1 MDKEHLRREAEA
13 LRRLYEDLK
22 HALATVIVGQ
32 REPLHYLSLS
42 LFARGHAL
50 LIGPPGVAKT
60 LMVSTLAQAMGLSF
74 HRIQFTPDLMPAD
87 ILGTEILQIDPETGQ
102 RHFRFTPGP
111 IFAHV
116 ILADEI
122 NRASPKTQ
130 SALLEAMQERSVSIA
145 GETHTLPEPF
155 FVLATQ
161 NPIEQEGTYPL
172 PEAQLDRFMFAIFVG
187 YPSREEEMEIVRRT
201 TALWEP
207 KVEPMLSA
215 ERILHLQRIVRQ
227 MPVAEN
233 VIRYAVDLVRSTRP
247 QENKDP
253 FIRENVSWGVGPRAA
268 QFLLLAAKAHALLSG
283 KYAPDVEDVQYVAI
297 PVLQHRM
304 VLSYQ
309 AEAEGISPQKIIRY
323 LVEQKIPVV

>member
-1 MDKEHLRREAEA
+1 MDADTLRREAESLRA
-13 LRRLYEDLK
+13 LYQQLR
-22 HALATVIVGQ
+22 TVMGGVIVGQ
-32 REPLHYLSLS
+32 EEPLHFLILS
-42 LFARGHAL
+42 LFGGGHAL

-60 LMVSTLAQAMGLSF
+60 LMVSSLAQAMGLSF

-87 ILGTEILQIDPETGQ
+87 ILGTEVLQIDPETGQ

-111 IFAHV
+111 IFAHI

-145 GETHTLPEPF
+145 GQTHPLPSPF

-187 YPSREEEMEIVRRT
+187 YPSREEEMEIMRRT
-201 TALWEP
+201 TAVWEP
-207 KVEPMLSA
+207 RIDPLLSA
-215 ERILHLQRIVRQ
+215 EKILYLQRLVRL
-227 MPVAEN
+227 MPVPDN
-233 VIRYAVDLVRSTRP
+233 VIRYAVELARNTRP
-247 QENKDP
+247 QENPDS
-253 FIRENVSWGVGPRAA
+253 FIRENITWGVGPRAA
-268 QFLLLAAKAHALLSG
+268 QFLLIAAKTHALLSG
-283 KYAPDVEDVQYVAI
+283 KYAPDVEDVQRVAV
-297 PVLQHRM
+297 PVLRHRM

-309 AEAEGISPQKIIRY
+309 AEAEGISPERIIQY
-323 LVEQKIPVV
+323 LMERKVPVL

>member
-1 MDKEHLRREAEA
+1 MDRERLQHEAEGLRNLYQRLRTA
-13 LRRLYEDLK
+13 LSE
-22 HALATVIVGQ
+22 VIVGQ
-32 REPLHYLSLS
+32 EEPMHFLMLS
-42 LFARGHAL
+42 LFGGGHAL

-60 LMVSTLAQAMGLSF
+60 LMVSSLAQAMGLSF

-87 ILGTEILQIDPETGQ
+87 ILGTEILQVDPETGQ
-102 RHFRFTPGP
+102 RYFRFTPGP

-145 GETHTLPEPF
+145 GQTHPLPQPF

-187 YPSREEEMEIVRRT
+187 YPSQQEEIEIVRRT
-201 TALWEP
+201 TAVWEP
-207 KVEPMLSA
+207 RVETLLSA
-215 ERILHLQRIVRQ
+215 EKILHLQRLVRQ
-227 MPVAEN
+227 MPVPDN
-233 VIRYAVDLVRSTRP
+233 VIRYAVELARGTRP
-247 QENKDP
+247 QESTDP
-253 FIRENVSWGVGPRAA
+253 FIRENVAWGVGPRAA
-268 QFLLLAAKAHALLSG
+268 QFLLLAAKTHALLSG
-283 KYAPDVEDVQYVAI
+283 KYAPDVEDVQRIAI
-297 PVLQHRM
+297 PTLQHRM

-309 AEAEGISPQKIIRY
+309 AEAEGITPERILRH
-323 LVEQKIPVV
+323 LMENRVPVV

>member
-1 MDKEHLRREAEA
+1 MDREQVVREAEA
-13 LRRLYEDLK
+13 LRDLYRRLRER
-22 HALATVIVGQ
+22 LAQVIVGQ
-32 REPLHYLSLS
+32 DEPLHYLALS
-42 LFARGHAL
+42 LFGRGHAL

-60 LMVSTLAQAMGLSF
+60 LMVSSLAQAMGLSF

-87 ILGTEILQIDPETGQ
+87 ILGTEMLQIDPETG
-102 RHFRFTPGP
+102 RRYFRFTPGP

-130 SALLEAMQERSVSIA
+130 SALLEAMQERTVSVGGQSYP
-145 GETHTLPEPF
+145 LPDPF

-187 YPSREEEMEIVRRT
+187 YPTQAEEMEIMRRT

-207 KVEPMLSA
+207 QIEPFLSA
-215 ERILHLQRIVRQ
+215 ERILEVQRLVRR

-233 VIRYAVDLVRSTRP
+233 VIRYAVELARSTRP

-253 FIRENVSWGVGPRAA
+253 FIKEHVSWGVGPRAA
-268 QFLLLAAKAHALLSG
+268 QFLLIAAKTHALLSG
-283 KYAPDVEDVQYVAI
+283 KYAPDVEDVQRVAI
-297 PVLQHRM
+297 PVLRHRM

-309 AEAEGISPQKIIRY
+309 AEAEGISPERIIRY
-323 LVEQKIPVV
+323 LIEEKVPVV

>member
-1 MDKEHLRREAEA
+1 MLQREAEGLRNLYQRLRAA
-13 LRRLYEDLK
+13 LSE
-22 HALATVIVGQ
+22 VIVGQ
-32 REPLHYLSLS
+32 EEPLHFLMLS
-42 LFARGHAL
+42 LFGGGHAL

-60 LMVSTLAQAMGLSF
+60 LMVSSLAQALGLSF

-87 ILGTEILQIDPETGQ
+87 ILGTEVLQVDPETGQ
-102 RHFRFTPGP
+102 RYFRFTPGP

-145 GETHTLPEPF
+145 GQTHPLPQPF

-201 TALWEP
+201 TAVWEP
-207 KVEPMLSA
+207 RVEALLSA
-215 ERILHLQRIVRQ
+215 EKILHLQRLVRQ
-227 MPVAEN
+227 MPVADN
-233 VIRYAVDLVRSTRP
+233 VIRYAVELARSTRP
-247 QENKDP
+247 QESKDD
-253 FIRENVSWGVGPRAA
+253 FIRENVAWGVGPRAA
-268 QFLLLAAKAHALLSG
+268 QFLLIAAKAHALLSG
-283 KYAPDVEDVQYVAI
+283 KYAPDVEDVQRIAI
-297 PVLQHRM
+297 PTLRHRM
-304 VLSYQ
+304 VLTYQ
-309 AEAEGISPQKIIRY
+309 AEAEGISPERILRH
-323 LVEQKIPVV
+323 LMENRVAVV

>member
-1 MDKEHLRREAEA
+1 MDKETLRQQAEA
-13 LRRLYEDLK
+13 LRTLYQKLRS
-22 HALATVIVGQ
+22 HLATVIVGQ
-32 REPLHYLSLS
+32 EEPLHFLLLS
-42 LFARGHAL
+42 LFGRGHAL

-60 LMVSTLAQAMGLSF
+60 LMVSSLAQAMGLSF

-102 RHFRFTPGP
+102 RYFRFAKGP

-130 SALLEAMQERSVSIA
+130 SALLEAMQERSVSIS
-145 GETHTLPEPF
+145 GETHHLPDPF

-187 YPSREEEMEIVRRT
+187 YPSQEEEMEIVRRT
-201 TALWEP
+201 TAVWEP
-207 KVEPMLSA
+207 KIEPLLSA
-215 ERILHLQRIVRQ
+215 ERILQLQRLVRE
-227 MPVAEN
+227 MPVADN
-233 VIRYAVDLVRSTRP
+233 VIRYAVELARSTRP

-253 FIRENVSWGVGPRAA
+253 FIRNNVSWGVGPRAA
-268 QFLLLAAKAHALLSG
+268 QFLLIAAKAHALLSG

-297 PVLQHRM
+297 PVLRHRM

-309 AEAEGISPQKIIRY
+309 AEAEGISPEKIIQY
-323 LVEQKIPVV
+323 LMQEKVAVV

>member
-1 MDKEHLRREAEA
+1 MDKATLQREAEA
-13 LRRLYEDLK
+13 LRSLYKELRQ
-22 HALATVIVGQ
+22 ALSRVIVGQ
-32 REPLHYLSLS
+32 EEPLHFLCLS
-42 LFARGHAL
+42 LFARGHSL

-60 LMVSTLAQAMGLSF
+60 LMVSSLAQAMGLSF

-102 RHFRFTPGP
+102 RLFRFSPGP
-111 IFAHV
+111 VFAHV

-145 GETHTLPEPF
+145 GQTHPLPEPF

-172 PEAQLDRFMFAIFVG
+172 PEAQLDRFMFAVFVG
-187 YPSREEEMEIVRRT
+187 YPSREEEMEVVRRT
-201 TALWEP
+201 TAVWEP
-207 KVEPMLSA
+207 KIEPLLTGD
-215 ERILHLQRIVRQ
+215 RILHFQRLLRQ
-227 MPVAEN
+227 MPVADN
-233 VIRYAVDLVRSTRP
+233 VIRYAVELARSTRP

-253 FIRENVSWGVGPRAA
+253 FIRENISWGVGPRAA
-268 QFLLLAAKAHALLSG
+268 QFLLLAAKAHAMLSG
-283 KYAPDVEDVQYVAI
+283 KYAPDVEDVQYVAV
-297 PVLQHRM
+297 PVLRHRM

-309 AEAEGISPQKIIRY
+309 AEAEGVSPDKIIRY
-323 LVEQKIPVV
+323 LIENKVAVV